1 MRVQRDNDASLPVAG
16 ADLDLVWQTALFARL
31 DRPTL
36 ARILDGATV
45 IEVDPGEVLFVQG
58 DPVTACFIMLEG
70 WIKLY
75 RISTGGEEAVVGV
88 FTRGQSF
95 AEAAAF
101 TDGKYPVNC
110 EAVTAARLL
119 HIPCKTLLRQ
129 IRENPD
135 IGLAMLGS
143 TSLHLHDLVRQ
154 VEQLKTHTGVQRV
167 AGFLASLCP
176 VEQGACT
183 IGLPYDKALIA
194 SRLGMKPESLSRSF
208 ARLRGI
214 GVRVERGVAA
224 VSDIGRLKDYAEG
237 ARGASRRSRP

>member
-1 MRVQRDNDASLPVAG
+1 MHISDKELE
-16 ADLDLVWQTALFARL
+16 LVRQTALFGGL
-31 DRPTL
+31 DERAL
-36 ARILDGATV
+36 ASLLADASICRISS
-45 IEVDPGEVLFVQG
+45 GEILFLQG
-58 DPVTACFIMLEG
+58 DTVEACFIMLDG
-70 WIKLY
+70 WVKLY
-75 RISTGGEEAVVGV
+75 RVSSTGEEAVVAV

-110 EAVTAARLL
+110 EAVADARVL
-119 HIPCKTLLRQ
+119 HVPCNSLLRQ

-135 IGLAMLGS
+135 IGLAMLAS

-176 VEQGACT
+176 VEEGACT

-208 ARLRGI
+208 ARLRSI

-237 ARGASRRSRP
+237 ARGYSRRSEP

>member
-1 MRVQRDNDASLPVAG
+1 MQIGDKELE
-16 ADLDLVWQTALFARL
+16 LVRQTALFGGL
-31 DRPTL
+31 DEAALTSLL
-36 ARILDGATV
+36 ADASICH
-45 IEVDPGEVLFVQG
+45 ISSGEVLFLQG
-58 DPVTACFIMLEG
+58 EPVKACFIMLEG

-75 RISTGGEEAVVGV
+75 RISTTGEEAVVAV

-110 EAVTAARLL
+110 EAVTDARVL
-119 HIPCKTLLRQ
+119 HVPCSTLLRQ
-129 IRENPD
+129 IRANPD
-135 IGLAMLGS
+135 IGLAMLAS

-167 AGFLASLCP
+167 AEFLVSLCP
-176 VEQGACT
+176 VEEGACT

-208 ARLRGI
+208 ARLRNI

-224 VSDIGRLKDYAEG
+224 VSDIERLKDYAEG